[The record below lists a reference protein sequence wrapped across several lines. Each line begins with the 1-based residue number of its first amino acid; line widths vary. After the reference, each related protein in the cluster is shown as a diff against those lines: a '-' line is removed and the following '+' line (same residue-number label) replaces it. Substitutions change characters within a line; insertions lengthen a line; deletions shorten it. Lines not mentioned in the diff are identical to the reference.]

1 MKKIKLQDRKISI
14 PTGWH
19 EVTLGDYEKW
29 YFNGKQTGLSGQVDY
44 MADICQIEVSEL
56 MDAPAKVYKTFSKTV
71 SFLSEMNFAP
81 AQKVSIDG
89 TEYFI
94 SLSDEIVLGEWVDI
108 DAVLGSED
116 SNTKLSD
123 LLAIVCRPVGEE
135 YDHALATKRAELF
148 RQQSCEKM
156 LPLVSF
162 FLRKEIKLNEILHH
176 SSQVVAAASRFLED
190 TKTFAASG
198 DGIKRLPIW
207 QRIRFSSLTKSLE
220 KQLSKCSDSF
230 SIV

>member
-29 YFNGKQTGLSGQVDY
+29 YFKGEQTGLSGQVDY
-44 MADICQIEVSEL
+44 MADICQIEVPEL
-56 MDAPAKVYKTFSKTV
+56 MDAPAKVYETFSKTV
-71 SFLSEMNFAP
+71 SFLVNADFEAT
-81 AQKVSIDG
+81 QKVTING

-108 DAVLGSED
+108 DAVLGNED

-135 YDHALATKRAELF
+135 YDHSLAAKRAELF

-162 FLRKEIKLNEILHH
+162 FLRKEDRLNEILHH

-207 QRIRFSSLTKSLE
+207 QQTRYSYLIKSLE
-220 KQLSKCSDSF
+220 KQLSKFSDSY
-230 SIV
+230 SI